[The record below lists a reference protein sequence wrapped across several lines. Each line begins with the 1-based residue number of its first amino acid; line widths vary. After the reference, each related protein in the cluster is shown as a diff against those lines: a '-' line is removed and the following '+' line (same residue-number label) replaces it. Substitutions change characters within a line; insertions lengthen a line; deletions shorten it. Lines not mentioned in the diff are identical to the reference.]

1 MRSVGLRGRLVSL
14 NCNDRDNL
22 STRGGMSLTRR
33 RSPLPPPPLLP
44 FHYLGTHAQCY
55 CLCAVIWPGSAG
67 ISPSTMSVW
76 LAPIWTMRV
85 HGSYARSSPAC
96 TFYTVA
102 TCSWHLYMARFFSS
116 LACSIECMLT
126 AAGIVPL
133 PIDFALLTHTR
144 ELANYMVWCFC
155 NDTSFILCSSLE

>member
-22 STRGGMSLTRR
+22 STRGGMSLTWAAVR
-33 RSPLPPPPLLP
+33 RSPPLLP

-55 CLCAVIWPGSAG
+55 WRCAVIWPGSAG

-85 HGSYARSSPAC
+85 HGSYATSSPAC
-96 TFYTVA
+96 TFYTLA
-102 TCSWHLYMARFFSS
+102 TCSWHLRPSLFQPQSLSFVQSS
-116 LACSIECMLT
+116 VSWQRVYCSTCHW
-126 AAGIVPL
+126 
-133 PIDFALLTHTR
+133 F
-144 ELANYMVWCFC
+144 
-155 NDTSFILCSSLE
+155 CSSCSYQRWCELHGSMFLQSHISLIVNFS